1 MIGAFRQGARAAA
14 MGFRQHAGAMTSN
27 PASLKPNAPALSG
40 KTPTLAGHGSAT
52 PAKTPALAGKPSL
65 PAQPPK
71 TALPSGPA
79 TTGKPHVPG
88 QDSPPSLQAAHQGHD
103 MMDPSIGAG
112 KPKTTWGER
121 LNTASN
127 LAMTGSMVLPMVQG
141 MFQKDPAKEAEKAQQ
156 GKGPEGADKIGAREA
171 EKMTADI
178 HALGTT
184 SFVQI

>member
-1 MIGAFRQGARAAA
+1 MIGAFRQGVRAAA
-14 MGFRQHAGAMTSN
+14 AGFRQQAGSLSPN
-27 PASLKPNAPALSG
+27 PASPKPNASTLAG
-40 KTPTLAGHGSAT
+40 KAPTLAGQGPATAGHGPAT
-52 PAKTPALAGKPSL
+52 AGKNSL

-71 TALPSGPA
+71 TALPAAPA
-79 TTGKPHVPG
+79 TAGKPHVPG

-103 MMDPSIGAG
+103 MMDSSFGSG
-112 KPKTTWGER
+112 KPKTTWGDR

-141 MFQKDPAKEAEKAQQ
+141 MFQKDPAKEAEKPQQ
-156 GKGPEGADKIGAREA
+156 GKGPEGADKIGAKEA
-171 EKMTADI
+171 EKMNADI